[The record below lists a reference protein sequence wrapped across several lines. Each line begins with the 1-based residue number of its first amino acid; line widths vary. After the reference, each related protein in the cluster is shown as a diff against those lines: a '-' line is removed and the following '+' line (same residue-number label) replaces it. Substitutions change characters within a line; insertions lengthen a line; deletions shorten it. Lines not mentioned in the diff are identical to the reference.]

1 MKKLHVPKIKKT
13 VSKTNPK
20 LLIAVGIG
28 GFVATAVLAGKAA
41 VKANELINE
50 KKEELNVDK
59 LDPKELVKTTYKCFI
74 PPMVSGV
81 LSTACILGANSM
93 HAKRTAALA
102 TAYQVAQVGI
112 NEYKDS
118 VVELI
123 GEEKEKEIAKR
134 TVEKK
139 VSKIEKTEKQN
150 CDIDLNK
157 NDLVLC
163 YDVFA
168 GRGFYSNKNK
178 IMAAV
183 NEVNSKIYHENS
195 ASLNYFYECAGAKPN
210 KLGELMGWN
219 TSFRRISVDIYGDVT
234 KEGVPYLAVEFTRNS
249 LPQYDYDLGW

>member
-20 LLIAVGIG
+20 LLIVVGIG
-28 GFVATAVLAGKAA
+28 GFITTAILTGKATI
-41 VKANELINE
+41 KANEIINS
-50 KKEELNVDK
+50 KKEEMHVDS
-59 LDPKELVKTTYKCFI
+59 LEPKDAIKITYKCFI
-74 PPMVSGV
+74 PPMVSGI
-81 LSTACILGANSM
+81 LSTACILGANSI

-112 NEYKDS
+112 KEYKDS

-123 GEEKEKEIAKR
+123 GEEKEKQVTKR
-134 TVEKK
+134 AVEKRVTK
-139 VSKIEKTEKQN
+139 MEKPEKQN
-150 CDIDLNK
+150 CDAELDK

-183 NEVNSKIYHENS
+183 NEVNSRIYHENS

>member
-28 GFVATAVLAGKAA
+28 GFVATAVLAGKAT

-50 KKEELNVDK
+50 KKEELNADK
-59 LDPKELVKTTYKCFI
+59 LDHKELIKTTYKCFI

-168 GRGFYSNKNK
+168 GRGFTQIKTKSWLPLMKSILES
-178 IMAAV
+178 IM
-183 NEVNSKIYHENS
+183 
-195 ASLNYFYECAGAKPN
+195 
-210 KLGELMGWN
+210 
-219 TSFRRISVDIYGDVT
+219 RIVQVLIISMNVQ
-234 KEGVPYLAVEFTRNS
+234 ERNLIS
-249 LPQYDYDLGW
+249 

>member
-28 GFVATAVLAGKAA
+28 GFVATAVLAGKAT

-50 KKEELNVDK
+50 KKEELNADK
-59 LDPKELVKTTYKCFI
+59 LDHKELIKTTYKCFI

-139 VSKIEKTEKQN
+139 CQK
-150 CDIDLNK
+150 
-157 NDLVLC
+157 
-163 YDVFA
+163 
-168 GRGFYSNKNK
+168 
-178 IMAAV
+178 
-183 NEVNSKIYHENS
+183 
-195 ASLNYFYECAGAKPN
+195 
-210 KLGELMGWN
+210 
-219 TSFRRISVDIYGDVT
+219 
-234 KEGVPYLAVEFTRNS
+234 
-249 LPQYDYDLGW
+249 

>member
-28 GFVATAVLAGKAA
+28 GFVATAILTGKATI
-41 VKANELINE
+41 KANGLIND
-50 KKEELNVDK
+50 KKEELHVDS
-59 LDPKELVKTTYKCFI
+59 LEPKELIKTTYKCFI
-74 PPMVSGV
+74 PPMVSGI
-81 LSTACILGANSM
+81 LSTVCILGANSI

-112 NEYKDS
+112 KEYKDS
-118 VVELI
+118 VAELI
-123 GEEKEKEIAKR
+123 GEEKEKQIAKR

-150 CDIDLNK
+150 CDVDLNK
-157 NDLVLC
+157 ND
-163 YDVFA
+163 YVFA

-183 NEVNSKIYHENS
+183 NEVNSRIYHENS

-219 TSFRRISVDIYGDVT
+219 TSFRRINVDIYGDVT

>member
-1 MKKLHVPKIKKT
+1 MKKVHLPKIKKV
-13 VSKTNPK
+13 VSNPNPK
-20 LLIAVGIG
+20 LLVSIG
-28 GFVATAVLAGKAA
+28 VAGFVTTAVLTGKATI
-41 VKANELINE
+41 KANELINE
-50 KKEELNVDK
+50 KKDELHVDK
-59 LDPKELVKTTYKCFI
+59 LEPKELIKTTYKCFI
-74 PPMVSGV
+74 PPMVSGI

-123 GEEKEKEIAKR
+123 GEEKEKEIVKR

-139 VSKIEKTEKQN
+139 VPKIEAEKPSS
-150 CDIDLNK
+150 DVELNK

-183 NEVNSKIYHENS
+183 NEVNSRIYHENS
-195 ASLNYFYECAGAKPN
+195 ASLNYFYECAGAKPS

-219 TSFRRISVDIYGDVT
+219 TSFRRINVDIYGDVT
-234 KEGVPYLAVEFTRNS
+234 KEGVPYLAVEFTHNS

>member
-1 MKKLHVPKIKKT
+1 MKKLRMPKIKKT

-20 LLIAVGIG
+20 LLIVVGIG
-28 GFVATAVLAGKAA
+28 GFITTAILTGKATI
-41 VKANELINE
+41 KANELINS
-50 KKEELNVDK
+50 KKEEMHVDS
-59 LDPKELVKTTYKCFI
+59 LEPKDVIKITYKCFI
-74 PPMVSGV
+74 PPMVSGI
-81 LSTACILGANSM
+81 LSTACILGANSI

-112 NEYKDS
+112 KEYKDS

-123 GEEKEKEIAKR
+123 GEEKEKQVTKR
-134 TVEKK
+134 AVEKK
-139 VSKIEKTEKQN
+139 VSEMEKSEKQSY
-150 CDIDLNK
+150 DTELNK

-183 NEVNSKIYHENS
+183 NEVNSRIYHENS
-195 ASLNYFYECAGAKPN
+195 ARLNYFYECAGAKPN

>member
-1 MKKLHVPKIKKT
+1 MKKVRLPKIKKAM
-13 VSKTNPK
+13 SNPNPK
-20 LLIAVGIG
+20 ILVAVGIA
-28 GFVATAVLAGKAA
+28 GFVTTAVLAGKAT

-74 PPMVSGV
+74 PPMVSGI
-81 LSTACILGANSM
+81 LSTACILGANSI

-112 NEYKDS
+112 KEYKDS

-123 GEEKEKEIAKR
+123 GEEKEKQIAKR

-139 VSKIEKTEKQN
+139 VQKVEKIEKPS

-157 NDLVLC
+157 SDIVLC

-178 IMAAV
+178 ILAAV
-183 NEVNSKIYHENS
+183 NEVNSRIYHENS
-195 ASLNYFYECAGAKPN
+195 ASLNYFYECAGAKPSE
-210 KLGELMGWN
+210 LGELMGWN

-234 KEGVPYLAVEFTRNS
+234 KEGVPYLAVEFNRNS
-249 LPQYDYDLGW
+249 LPQYDYNLGW

>member
-1 MKKLHVPKIKKT
+1 MKEVRLPKIKK
-13 VSKTNPK
+13 VISKSNPK
-20 LLIAVGIG
+20 LLVAIGIA
-28 GFVATAVLAGKAA
+28 GFATTAILTGKATI
-41 VKANELINE
+41 KANDLILQ
-50 KKEELNVDK
+50 KKEELNTEK
-59 LDPKELVKTTYKCFI
+59 LDAKETIKTVYKCFV
-74 PPMVSGV
+74 PPMVSGI
-81 LSTACILGANSM
+81 LSTACILGANSI

-112 NEYKDS
+112 KEYKDS

-123 GEEKEKEIAKR
+123 GEEKEKQIAKR

-139 VSKIEKTEKQN
+139 VQKVEKIDKPT

-195 ASLNYFYECAGAKPN
+195 ASLNYFYECAGAKPSE
-210 KLGELMGWN
+210 LGELMGWN
-219 TSFRRISVDIYGDVT
+219 TSFRRINVDIYGDVT
-234 KEGVPYLAVEFTRNS
+234 KEGVPYLAVEFNRNS

>member
-1 MKKLHVPKIKKT
+1 
-13 VSKTNPK
+13 
-20 LLIAVGIG
+20 
-28 GFVATAVLAGKAA
+28 
-41 VKANELINE
+41 
-50 KKEELNVDK
+50 
-59 LDPKELVKTTYKCFI
+59 
-74 PPMVSGV
+74 
-81 LSTACILGANSM
+81 M

-123 GEEKEKEIAKR
+123 GEEKEKEIVKR

-139 VSKIEKTEKQN
+139 VPKIEAEKPSS
-150 CDIDLNK
+150 DVELNK

-183 NEVNSKIYHENS
+183 NEVNSRIYHENS
-195 ASLNYFYECAGAKPN
+195 ASLNYFYECAGAKPS

-219 TSFRRISVDIYGDVT
+219 TSFRRINVDIYGDVT
-234 KEGVPYLAVEFTRNS
+234 KEGVPYLAVEFTHNS

>member
-1 MKKLHVPKIKKT
+1 MKKLRMPKIKKT

-20 LLIAVGIG
+20 LLIVVGIG
-28 GFVATAVLAGKAA
+28 GFITTAILTGKATI
-41 VKANELINE
+41 KANELINS
-50 KKEELNVDK
+50 KKEEMHVDS
-59 LDPKELVKTTYKCFI
+59 LEPKDVIKITYKCFI
-74 PPMVSGV
+74 PPMVSGI
-81 LSTACILGANSM
+81 LSTACILGANSI

-112 NEYKDS
+112 KEYKDS

-123 GEEKEKEIAKR
+123 GEEKEKQVTKR
-134 TVEKK
+134 AVEKK
-139 VSKIEKTEKQN
+139 VSEMEKSEKQSY
-150 CDIDLNK
+150 DTELNK

-183 NEVNSKIYHENS
+183 NEVNSRIYHENS

>member
-1 MKKLHVPKIKKT
+1 MKKVRLPKIKKT
-13 VSKTNPK
+13 VSKANPK

-28 GFVATAVLAGKAA
+28 GFVTTAILTGKASI
-41 VKANELINE
+41 KANELIND
-50 KKEELNVDK
+50 KKEELHVDS
-59 LDPKELVKTTYKCFI
+59 LEPKDLIKTTYKCFI

-81 LSTACILGANSM
+81 LSTVCILGANSI
-93 HAKRTAALA
+93 HARRTAALA

-112 NEYKDS
+112 KEYKDS

-123 GEEKEKEIAKR
+123 GEEKEKQIAKR
-134 TVEKK
+134 SVEKK
-139 VSKIEKTEKQN
+139 VQKVEKIEKPS

-157 NDLVLC
+157 NDVVLC

-178 IMAAV
+178 ILAAV
-183 NEVNSKIYHENS
+183 NEVNSRIYHENS
-195 ASLNYFYECAGAKPN
+195 ASLNYFYECAGAKPSE
-210 KLGELMGWN
+210 LGELMGWN

-249 LPQYDYDLGW
+249 LPQYDYNLGW

>member
-1 MKKLHVPKIKKT
+1 MKKLRMPKIKKT

-20 LLIAVGIG
+20 LLIVVGIG
-28 GFVATAVLAGKAA
+28 GFITTAILTGKATI
-41 VKANELINE
+41 KANELINS
-50 KKEELNVDK
+50 KKEEMHVDS
-59 LDPKELVKTTYKCFI
+59 LEPKDVIKITYKCFI
-74 PPMVSGV
+74 PPMVSGI
-81 LSTACILGANSM
+81 LSTACILGANSI

-112 NEYKDS
+112 KEYKDS

-123 GEEKEKEIAKR
+123 GEEKEKQVTKR
-134 TVEKK
+134 AVEKK
-139 VSKIEKTEKQN
+139 VSEMEKSEKQS
-150 CDIDLNK
+150 CDTELNK

-183 NEVNSKIYHENS
+183 NEVNSRIYHENS

-249 LPQYDYDLGW
+249 LPQYNYDLGW

>member
-1 MKKLHVPKIKKT
+1 MKKLHVPKIKKAM
-13 VSKTNPK
+13 SNPNPK
-20 LLIAVGIG
+20 LLVAVGIA
-28 GFVATAVLAGKAA
+28 GFVTTAVLAGKAA
-41 VKANELINE
+41 VKANELIIE

-93 HAKRTAALA
+93 HAKKTAALA

-123 GEEKEKEIAKR
+123 GEEKEEEIAKR

-139 VSKIEKTEKQN
+139 MPTIEVEKTK
-150 CDIDLNK
+150 CDADLNK

-178 IMAAV
+178 IMSAV
-183 NEVNSKIYHENS
+183 NEVNSRIYHENS